1 MELKD
6 FKALL
11 TEQEL
16 KKYSEKDIE
25 RLFAMADRA
34 SDVAFKFWFDKRV
47 KTFAENT

>member
-1 MELKD
+1 MEISD

-34 SDVAFKFWFDKRV
+34 SDIAFKFWFDKRLE
-47 KTFAENT
+47 TFSENT